1 MATASAT
8 RAVAVADGTR
18 GSAAMALSRSEG
30 RRVLLQLIRKP
41 MVVLGA
47 LVILAWV
54 VVSVAA
60 PLLSS
65 FDPTEVDVDNRLA
78 APSAEHWLGVDGLG
92 RDVFT
97 RVLYGGRVSL
107 PVAAVVVV
115 VASIFG
121 TLYGALAGY
130 LGGWFDEVTMRIV
143 DMVLAFPALILA
155 MAIAAALGP
164 SIENSMLA
172 LLVVWWPPYAR
183 LARGQ
188 VLALKARDFVSA
200 AAALGL
206 RDRRILLRHVLP
218 NAAAPSIVL
227 MAMDFGNAI
236 IITAALSF
244 LGLGAVPP
252 TPEWGAMVA
261 EGRELTAQWWIST
274 FPGVAILMVALAA
287 NFVGDGLRD
296 AIDPKLR
303 LR

>member
-1 MATASAT
+1 MATISAT
-8 RAVAVADGTR
+8 RAVPVADGVSI
-18 GSAAMALSRSEG
+18 SAAALSRSEG
-30 RRVLLQLIRKP
+30 RQVFLQMVRKP
-41 MVVLGA
+41 MAVLGV

-54 VVSVAA
+54 AA
-60 PLLSS
+60 SILAPVLSS
-65 FDPTEVDVDNRLA
+65 FDPVEVNVDNRLA
-78 APSAEHWLGVDGLG
+78 APSTEHWLGVDGLG

-107 PVAAVVVV
+107 PIAAVVVI

-143 DMVLAFPALILA
+143 DMVLAFPSLILA

-164 SIENSMLA
+164 SIQNSMMA

-188 VLALKARDFVSA
+188 VLALRARDFVSA
-200 AAALGL
+200 AQALGL